1 MEWKCQGRAWQV
13 GGWPGG
19 SKVGWV
25 WEVAVDEVTEVKAIE
40 TTQGLEGLEWTLALF
55 RVMRKP

>member
-1 MEWKCQGRAWQV
+1 M
-13 GGWPGG
+13 
-19 SKVGWV
+19 GWV